1 MVQSSATRDDDDD
14 RSRPTVCGAEGVEE
28 PVNPEVPPSVRS
40 DGPAGAGENVR
51 GGQGLWDEVFAPQNL
66 AVALGRVERNRGA
79 AGVDGVSTQQLRDWC
94 REHWTAT
101 RAALDAG
108 TYRPSPVRQVMIPK
122 PDGGQRKLG
131 VPTVL
136 DRLIQQ
142 AIAQVLTP
150 VFDPGFVPVSYGFR
164 PGRSAHDAVKVARLV
179 IEQGYR
185 WVVEIDLDAFF
196 DRVNHDVLMARVARK
211 VKDKRL
217 LTLIRSYVE
226 AGIMVDGVRQP
237 AKEGTPQGSPLSP
250 LLSNIMLDDF
260 DQEFWKRGHR
270 FVRYADDIRV
280 FVRSKRAAERVLD
293 QSAMLLEQRLKLR
306 VNRDKSSIAPAT
318 TAVLLGFGFYFTAAG
333 VRIRV
338 APKAWQ
344 RAKARIRELTSR
356 RWSVSMSYRIMRLNQ
371 YIRGWMGYFRLAVT
385 PKQFRALDEWF
396 RRRMRQI
403 RWKEWKRPRTRV
415 ANLRA
420 LGIRADLA
428 WQWGMSSRGYWR
440 IARSPILSRALP
452 NVYWEQQGLI
462 FFHQAWTRFQ

>member
-1 MVQSSATRDDDDD
+1 M
-14 RSRPTVCGAEGVEE
+14 
-28 PVNPEVPPSVRS
+28 
-40 DGPAGAGENVR
+40 
-51 GGQGLWDEVFAPQNL
+51 
-66 AVALGRVERNRGA
+66 
-79 AGVDGVSTQQLRDWC
+79 
-94 REHWTAT
+94 
-101 RAALDAG
+101 
-108 TYRPSPVRQVMIPK
+108 
-122 PDGGQRKLG
+122 
-131 VPTVL
+131 
-136 DRLIQQ
+136 
-142 AIAQVLTP
+142 
-150 VFDPGFVPVSYGFR
+150 
-164 PGRSAHDAVKVARLV
+164 
-179 IEQGYR
+179 
-185 WVVEIDLDAFF
+185 
-196 DRVNHDVLMARVARK
+196 
-211 VKDKRL
+211 
-217 LTLIRSYVE
+217 
-226 AGIMVDGVRQP
+226 
-237 AKEGTPQGSPLSP
+237 SP

>member
-1 MVQSSATRDDDDD
+1 MNLEGLSA
-14 RSRPTVCGAEGVEE
+14 
-28 PVNPEVPPSVRS
+28 VRS
-40 DGPAGAGENVR
+40 GRPAGAGENVR
-51 GGQGLWDEVFAPQNL
+51 DGQDVWEQVFAPANL

-79 AGVDGVSTQQLRDWC
+79 AGVDGVSTQELRDWC
-94 REHWTAT
+94 REHWVAV

-108 TYRPSPVRQVMIPK
+108 TYRPLPVRQVMIPK

-164 PGRSAHDAVKVARLV
+164 PGKSAHDAVKVARLV

-185 WVVEIDLDAFF
+185 WVVEVDLDAFF
-196 DRVNHDVLMARVARK
+196 DRVNHDVLMSRVARK

-217 LTLIRSYVE
+217 LKLIRSYVE

-280 FVRSKRAAERVLD
+280 FVKSKRAAGRVLE
-293 QSAMLLEQRLKLR
+293 QGTMLLEQRLKLR
-306 VNRDKSSIAPAT
+306 VNRAKSSIVPAT
-318 TAVLLGFGFYFTAAG
+318 TAVLLGFGFFFTTSG

-356 RWSVSMSYRIMRLNQ
+356 RWSVSMGYRIMRCNQ
-371 YIRGWMGYFRLAVT
+371 YIRGWMGYFRLADT
-385 PKQFRALDEWF
+385 PRKFRDFDEWF

-403 RWKEWKRPRTRV
+403 RWKEWKRGRTRV

-440 IARSPILSRALP
+440 IARSPVLHRALP
-452 NVYWEQQGLI
+452 TSYWEGLGLI
-462 FFHQAWTRFQ
+462 FFHHAWARFQ